1 MISVKLQDTRLI
13 YRYLSLFYTLIM
25 NYEKEKVKKKKKK
38 KFKISSERIKYLKLN
53 QEFRR
58 PVLQK
63 L

>member
-13 YRYLSLFYTLIM
+13 YRYLSLFYILIM
-25 NYEKEKVKKKKKK
+25 NYEKEKVKKKNQ
-38 KFKISSERIKYLKLN
+38 FKISSERIKYLKLN